1 MGYNIAM
8 NVLVTGG
15 AGYIGSHMV
24 RSLIAGGL
32 RPVVLDS
39 LEFGHKSALPSGI
52 SFIEGNVGDESLVT
66 KIITENDIEAV
77 IHFAGY
83 LRVEESVKD
92 PIKYMQNNV
101 IRPIALLEAMKK
113 TGVNKIIFSSTA
125 AVYGTPKHSPIPED
139 HPKAPVSPYGLSKWC
154 FEEMLAQYDKLAGIR
169 SISLRYFNAAGATPD
184 GSNGEDHA
192 VETHLIPLACQAAQG
207 VRKEIY
213 MYGTDYPTLDG
224 TAVRDYI
231 HLDDLCDAHMV
242 TLKALAKGHKSD
254 RYNVGTG
261 VGVSVKE
268 VLEVVKKV
276 TGVDFTVT
284 IAPRRSGDPAE
295 LVADSTKL
303 QKEFNW
309 QPKFS
314 DIRSIVTTA
323 WKWHTSH
330 PNGYD
335 SIVAK

>member
-1 MGYNIAM
+1 M

-24 RSLIAGGL
+24 RALVASGMT
-32 RPVVLDS
+32 PVVLDT
-39 LEFGHKSALPSGI
+39 LEFGHKSALPHDVI
-52 SFIEGNVGDESLVT
+52 CIEGNVSDQPLVEQ
-66 KIITENDIEAV
+66 IITEHSIDAV

-113 TGVNKIIFSSTA
+113 TGVDKIIFSSTA
-125 AVYGTPKHSPIPED
+125 AVYGTPKISPIPED
-139 HPKAPVSPYGLSKWC
+139 HPKEPVSPYGLSKWC

-169 SISLRYFNAAGATPD
+169 SISLRYFNAAGANSD

-192 VETHLIPLACQAAQG
+192 VETHLIPLACQAALG
-207 VRKEIY
+207 TRAEIF
-213 MYGTDYPTLDG
+213 MYGTDYKTTDG

-231 HLDDLCDAHMV
+231 HLDDLCDAHIV
-242 TLKALAKGHKSD
+242 TLNALAHGHKTD

-261 VGVSVKE
+261 IGISVKQVLDVVKE
-268 VLEVVKKV
+268 V
-276 TGVDFTVT
+276 TGVNFTAT
-284 IAPRRSGDPAE
+284 SAPRRSGDPAE
-295 LVADSTKL
+295 LVADSNKL
-303 QKEFNW
+303 QKEFNR

-314 DIRSIVTTA
+314 DIRSIVSSA
-323 WKWHTSH
+323 WNWHKSH
-330 PNGYD
+330 PNGYGG
-335 SIVAK
+335 SGTK